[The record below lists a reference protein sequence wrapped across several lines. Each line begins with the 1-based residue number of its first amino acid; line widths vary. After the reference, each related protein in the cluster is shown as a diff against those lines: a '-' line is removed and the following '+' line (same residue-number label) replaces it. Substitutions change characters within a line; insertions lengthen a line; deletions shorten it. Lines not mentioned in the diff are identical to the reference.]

1 MADNW
6 EAKLEEQRQR
16 ADALAPSS
24 EQVAKLKAMVRL
36 NQIRE
41 QAMGVGANLRL
52 AQPQV
57 GVSDILKYYSA
68 MDVPTR
74 STTVT
79 LPGLKQAGVFDY
91 LSRPIVDSIRMR
103 AAEAAR
109 MADEELTKAPTDDP
123 ESLRW
128 YQPLQIM
135 AHGKGVTEGWH
146 RANETEAAKQRAEM
160 EQKVEAAKKMFDE
173 ALQSEYRGRNKS
185 ASANEVI
192 DQLADSHVKQ
202 GFADLNSLI
211 QLYATGGTLLGAGA
225 HQAAKDYVKDTD
237 PREMKLRA
245 IKEVLHQRI
254 RQRPPVVHVSVPEP
268 DSQDVTDAET
278 ATKI

>member
-6 EAKLEEQRQR
+6 EAKLEEQRRR
-16 ADALAPSS
+16 ADELTPPS
-24 EQVAKLKAMVRL
+24 ERIAKLKAMARL

-41 QAMGVGANLRL
+41 QAMGVGAGMRM
-52 AQPQV
+52 ARPQA

-79 LPGLKQAGVFDY
+79 LPGLKQAGVLEY
-91 LSRPIVDSIRMR
+91 MSRPIIDSIRMR
-103 AAEAAR
+103 AAEAAQ
-109 MADEELTKAPTDDP
+109 MADEELTKSPTDDP

-146 RANETEAAKQRAEM
+146 RANEDVAAKHRDEM
-160 EQKVEAAKKMFDE
+160 GQKVDEAKKLFDE
-173 ALQSEYRGRNKS
+173 ALRTEYQNRNKT
-185 ASANEVI
+185 ASVNEAL
-192 DQLADSHVKQ
+192 DQLAESHVKL
-202 GFADLNSLI
+202 GFADLNSLM

-225 HQAAKDYVKDTD
+225 HQAAKDYVKETD

-245 IKEVLHQRI
+245 IKDILHQRI

-268 DSQDVTDAET
+268 DSHDITDAET
-278 ATKI
+278 ANKI

>member
-16 ADALAPSS
+16 ADALTPPS
-24 EQVAKLKAMVRL
+24 ERVAKLKAMARL

-41 QAMGVGANLRL
+41 KAMELGSTMRMSRPQA
-52 AQPQV
+52 
-57 GVSDILKYYSA
+57 GVSDILKYYSD

-79 LPGLKQAGVFDY
+79 LPGLKQAGALEY
-91 LSRPIVDSIRMR
+91 MSRPIVDSIRMR

-109 MADEELTKAPTDDP
+109 MVDEELTKAPTDDP
-123 ESLRW
+123 ESTRW

-135 AHGKGVTEGWH
+135 AHGKGVTEGWNKADMDVSSK
-146 RANETEAAKQRAEM
+146 RRSEM
-160 EQKVEAAKKMFDE
+160 DQKVEEAKRMFDE
-173 ALQSEYRGRNKS
+173 ALRSEYQNRNKA
-185 ASANEVI
+185 ASVNDVI
-192 DQLADSHVKQ
+192 DQLAEVHVKQ

-225 HQAAKDYVKDTD
+225 HQAAKDYVKEQD

-245 IKEVLHQRI
+245 IKEILHQRV
-254 RQRPPVVHVSVPEP
+254 RQHPPVVRVSVPEP
-268 DSQDVTDAET
+268 DSHDITDAET

>member
-16 ADALAPSS
+16 ADALTPPS
-24 EQVAKLKAMVRL
+24 ERVARLKAMARL

-41 QAMGVGANLRL
+41 QAMSLGSTMRMSR
-52 AQPQV
+52 PQA
-57 GVSDILKYYSA
+57 GVSDILKYYSD

-79 LPGLKQAGVFDY
+79 LPGLKQAGVLEY
-91 LSRPIVDSIRMR
+91 MSRPIVDSIRMR

-109 MADEELTKAPTDDP
+109 MADEELTKTPTDDP

-128 YQPLQIM
+128 YQPMQIM

-146 RANETEAAKQRAEM
+146 RANEDVASKQRTEM
-160 EQKVEAAKKMFDE
+160 EQKVEEAKKMFDA
-173 ALQSEYRGRNKS
+173 ALRTEYQNRNKS
-185 ASANEVI
+185 ASVNDVI
-192 DQLADSHVKQ
+192 DQLAESHVKR

-211 QLYATGGTLLGAGA
+211 QMYATGGTLLGAGA
-225 HQAAKDYVKDTD
+225 HQAAKDYVKEKD

-245 IKEVLHQRI
+245 IKDILHQRI
-254 RQRPPVVHVSVPEP
+254 RQRPPVVRVSVPEP
-268 DSQDVTDAET
+268 DSHDVTDAET
-278 ATKI
+278 ASKI